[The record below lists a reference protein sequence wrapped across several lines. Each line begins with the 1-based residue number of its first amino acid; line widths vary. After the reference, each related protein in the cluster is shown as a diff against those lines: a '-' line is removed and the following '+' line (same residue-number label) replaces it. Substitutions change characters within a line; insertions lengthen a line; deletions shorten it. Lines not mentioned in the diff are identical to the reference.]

1 MIGLRVH
8 YTPEA
13 AAIIRKLAPEI
24 RAAVRRGIEEL
35 LRDPFLG
42 KELQAELT
50 GFRSQRVRRY
60 RIIYQV
66 NEAGPWLDIYYVGP
80 RRDVYE
86 VFAELLQHLDEG

>member
-24 RAAVRRGIEEL
+24 KLVVRRGIEEL

-42 KELQAELT
+42 KELGEELT
-50 GFRSQRVRRY
+50 GFRSHRVRHH
-60 RIIYQV
+60 RIIYHLD
-66 NEAGPWLDIYYVGP
+66 NEDVPWLVIHYVGP

-86 VFAELLQHLDEG
+86 AFTELLRG